1 MSINYIANF
10 VPLITFIARPPQ
22 WKETLSEERDQN
34 KLDFDSHPER
44 EVGTKFIMD
53 ILKEHGRKQYDSH
66 LKRFEDFL
74 RESQRQFKIA
84 KEDRNSSCYYVDPA
98 LIKPADDLRKRAK
111 MLSELYNN
119 DLMLEEI
126 GILENH
132 VLQRYEEYKGLLRRY
147 SQTESTR
154 KSRQERQDQLRKL
167 SLSFNQNPKDFILIS
182 EDDAELFKASYG
194 I

>member
-1 MSINYIANF
+1 M
-10 VPLITFIARPPQ
+10 
-22 WKETLSEERDQN
+22 EERDQN
-34 KLDFDSHPER
+34 KFDFDSHPER

-53 ILKEHGRKQYDSH
+53 MLKEHGRKQYDSH

-74 RESQRQFKIA
+74 RESQKQFTLA
-84 KEDRNSSCYYVDPA
+84 KEGRNSSCYYVDPA
-98 LIKPADDLRKRAK
+98 LTKPADELRKRAK
-111 MLSELYNN
+111 MLSESYKN
-119 DLMLEEI
+119 DLMLKEI
-126 GILENH
+126 QILENH
-132 VLQRYEEYKGLLRRY
+132 VLQRYEKYKELLRKY

-167 SLSFNQNPKDFILIS
+167 SLSFSQNPTNFILIS